1 MIQLPLFQFVSFTR
15 DTMPRCFLK
24 SELRGDGHLTQ
35 PTMLFSRSRW
45 DLREYLLTATL
56 PEITGMG
63 MGEGGPLIVPA
74 GHKSHA
80 NHLSTRPS
88 TYRLLKSMYVLDY
101 EMLRLT
107 IRACT
112 YRFHP
117 GPCSLS
123 LHFPVINSHAP
134 KHAPGAADADP
145 VSKER
150 VTISCSPHFIINIP
164 CPFPDPQCIDE

>member
-1 MIQLPLFQFVSFTR
+1 MPHFT
-15 DTMPRCFLK
+15 P
-24 SELRGDGHLTQ
+24 
-35 PTMLFSRSRW
+35 PPMLFSRSGW

-56 PEITGMG
+56 PEITGVG
-63 MGEGGPLIVPA
+63 VGEDGPLSVPP

-88 TYRLLKSMYVLDY
+88 PHRLLKSMYVLDY
-101 EMLRLT
+101 EMLRST

-117 GPCSLS
+117 GPGLLS
-123 LHFPVINSHAP
+123 LHFPVISRHAP

-150 VTISCSPHFIINIP
+150 VTISSFPHFIINLP
-164 CPFPDPQCIDE
+164 CPFSDPQCIDE

>member
-1 MIQLPLFQFVSFTR
+1 MQ
-15 DTMPRCFLK
+15 
-24 SELRGDGHLTQ
+24 HLAQ
-35 PTMLFSRSRW
+35 PPMLFSKSGL
-45 DLREYLLTATL
+45 DLREYLLAATL
-56 PEITGMG
+56 PEITGVG
-63 MGEGGPLIVPA
+63 IGEGGPLVVPA
-74 GHKSHA
+74 GHKSHT
-80 NHLSTRPS
+80 NNLSTRPS
-88 TYRLLKSMYVLDY
+88 PHRLLKSMYVLDY
-101 EMLRLT
+101 EMLRST

-117 GPCSLS
+117 PGPGSLS

-150 VTISCSPHFIINIP
+150 VTISSSPLFITNLP